1 MSEEKQLPGLRA
13 HISILLPALWLAIG
27 ASFKLFS
34 GTPKDLP
41 PVLFELPLD
50 IDLVF
55 KLAIGIELSI
65 VSLALF
71 KPAVGWRLLAL
82 QYGIFLGLLA
92 QLQLSGETSCGCMG
106 SSVSLTPLT
115 MIGIDGVLLAML
127 LTAKPRTLQLPDRG
141 PAFLAPALVA
151 FCLAFPWTYIDAG
164 GATQT
169 APKTTEGGEAAE
181 EAPATE
187 KPRYVVLE
195 PGEWEGQDI
204 FSSPLAP
211 WVDFESGAL
220 PIDGL
225 YVFYRQTCDH
235 CREHLMKLFEEDIG
249 MPMVLVKINE
259 KGDNPENDLIDV
271 KPEGPHI
278 IEIELDPEIEWV
290 IETPADL
297 ELEGGMIIRGEEG
310 IGKH

>member
-13 HISILLPALWLAIG
+13 HLSILLPALWLAIG

-41 PVLFELPLD
+41 PILFELPLD

-55 KLAIGIELSI
+55 KLAIGIELSV

-71 KPAVGWRLLAL
+71 KPAVGWRLLVL
-82 QYGIFLGLLA
+82 QYVIFLGLLA

-127 LTAKPRTLQLPDRG
+127 LSAKLGSLQLSDRG
-141 PAFLAPALVA
+141 PAWLAPGLLA
-151 FCLAFPWTYIDAG
+151 FCIAFPWTYIDAG
-164 GATQT
+164 GAATP
-169 APKTTEGGEAAE
+169 APLSPGAGEAVE
-181 EAPATE
+181 QTQPAE

-235 CREHLMKLFEEDIG
+235 CREHLMRLFEEDIG

-310 IGKH
+310 IGKD